1 MPAGLSQSQNRVAE
15 RARTWQ
21 VLRCPP
27 EIHAGRT
34 GLLVVRSLRGA
45 FRRGPQPC
53 VDQSMQPRVG
63 LPLCIKEDYE
73 RLNEH
78 FAR

>member
-1 MPAGLSQSQNRVAE
+1 MLAAP
-15 RARTWQ
+15 
-21 VLRCPP
+21 
-27 EIHAGRT
+27 

-45 FRRGPQPC
+45 FRRGPHPC